1 MKNPVYILEIYEPGS
16 QDDVKVEYQSP
27 SPFMGIQKG
36 ELLAPLYADGY
47 PDEAGVV
54 QGTALRV
61 VEVHHLLWST
71 KTEVKQKAMI
81 FTELEEFNGPSMTM
95 LGED

>member
-1 MKNPVYILEIYEPGS
+1 MQKPTYILEIYEPGNR
-16 QDDVKVEYQSP
+16 DDVLVEYQSP

-36 ELLAPLYADGY
+36 ELLAPLYAHGY
-47 PDEAGVV
+47 PDEAGIV

-71 KTEVKQKAMI
+71 ATEVKQKAMI
-81 FTELEEFNGPSMTM
+81 FTELHKF
-95 LGED
+95 